1 MRVTWDPARY
11 LSFADERQRPLVDL
25 VARVRTRDARLVVDL
40 GCGPGTAAAL
50 LLERWPAARVVGV
63 DSSPE
68 MLARAARVAS
78 APRVCFEQADLRTW
92 EPDGPPDVVVANA
105 VLQWVPDHVEVIGRF
120 AGLLAPGGS
129 LALQVPGN
137 FGAPSH
143 TAMRQLAGSGR
154 WPLPAGL
161 LRESPVLRER
171 PVLEPAGY
179 LSVLTG
185 LGLDADVWE
194 TTYLHVLTGT
204 DPVLEW
210 TRGTALRPLLE
221 VLGDDAASFEAAYAA
236 ALREA
241 YPPDAAGR
249 TVLPFRRIFA
259 VGRRPGPV
267 DG

>member
-1 MRVTWDPARY
+1 MSVTWDPDRY
-11 LSFADERQRPLVDL
+11 SAFAGERERPFADL
-25 VARVRTRDARLVVDL
+25 VARVRTADVRFVVDL
-40 GCGPGTAAAL
+40 GCGPGTATVQ

-63 DSSPE
+63 DSSPA
-68 MLARAARVAS
+68 MLARAARAAR
-78 APRVCFEQADLRTW
+78 APRLFFEQADLTTW
-92 EPDGPPDVVVANA
+92 EPDEPPDVVVANA

-120 AGLLAPGGS
+120 AALLAPGGS

-137 FGAPSH
+137 FGEPSH
-143 TAMRQLAGSGR
+143 TSMRELAASGR
-154 WPLPAGL
+154 WRLPAGL
-161 LRESPVLRER
+161 LRQS

-194 TTYLHVLTGT
+194 TTYLHVLSGAN
-204 DPVLEW
+204 PVLDW
-210 TRGTALRPLLE
+210 VRGTALRPLLA
-221 VLGDDAASFEAAYAA
+221 VLDDRDAASLEAEYAT

-241 YPPDAAGR
+241 YPPDPAGR

-259 VGRRPGPV
+259 VGRRPERS